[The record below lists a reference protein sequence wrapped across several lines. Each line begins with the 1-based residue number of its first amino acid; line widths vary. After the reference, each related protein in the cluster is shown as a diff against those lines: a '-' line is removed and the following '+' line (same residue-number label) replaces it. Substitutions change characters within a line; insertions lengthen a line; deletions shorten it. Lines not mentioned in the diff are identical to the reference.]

1 MISDSLSRH
10 FKGIAVKRLTV
21 VEAQPERSNQHEF
34 NGVAALKKLF
44 GTDGRSTMPAR
55 FVWLSDDEFDL
66 ASEEGFVTWYEARAK
81 NPSRK
86 ERRLYF
92 PTTSVTERANEGDTV
107 LVARQNDDTVLVIIA
122 ASESS
127 AETQLLWLF
136 GIQTSGSKF
145 IYREISR
152 ENDETLGAAATFLLD
167 QIGVTPE
174 NQDDDLL
181 AEMVTRFEKGFPTTK
196 EFSAFAQKSIGT
208 IDFVG
213 EPDAALVAL
222 MEREEKLF
230 RIFERHL
237 LTERLTKGFMTA
249 GQADVDGF
257 VAFSLA
263 VQNRRK
269 SRVGHALE
277 HHTDFVFEA
286 NDIRRSRTPLTEN
299 RIKPDFLLPGIDEYR
314 MEGFPSERLT
324 MLAVKST
331 CKDRWR
337 QILTEA
343 QKIPTKHLLT
353 FEPGISS
360 QQMEEMAAH
369 RVKLVVPIPIQATY
383 SLLQR
388 NALLSVAQFIDLV
401 RARQ

>member
-10 FKGIAVKRLTV
+10 FKGIAVKTLTA
-21 VEAQPERSNQHEF
+21 VEAHPERSNQHEF
-34 NGVAALKKLF
+34 NGVAALKDLF
-44 GTDGRSTMPAR
+44 GTNGPLTIPAR
-55 FVWLSDDEFDL
+55 FVWLSDDDYDL
-66 ASEEGFVTWYEARAK
+66 ASADGFVTWYDAREK
-81 NPSRK
+81 HPTRS
-86 ERRLYF
+86 EHRLYF
-92 PTTSVTERANEGDTV
+92 PTTSVMERASEGDTV
-107 LVARQNDDTVLVIIA
+107 LITRHNDDTVLVIIA
-122 ASESS
+122 ASGSS
-127 AETQLLWLF
+127 AEAQLLWLF
-136 GIQTSGSKF
+136 RIQSSGSQF
-145 IYREISR
+145 AFHEISK
-152 ENDETLGAAATFLLD
+152 ENDQILGAAAIFLLD
-167 QIGVTPE
+167 QIGITPE
-174 NQDDDLL
+174 NKDDDLL

-196 EFSAFAQKSIGT
+196 EFSAFAQRSIGT

-299 RIKPDFLLPGIDEYR
+299 RIKPDFLLPGIEEYR
-314 MEGFPSERLT
+314 TEGFPAERLT

-353 FEPGISS
+353 LEPGISA
-360 QQMEEMAAH
+360 QQMEEMEAH
-369 RVKLVVPIPIQATY
+369 RVRLVVPIPIQMTY
-383 SLLQR
+383 SSGQR
-388 NALLSVAQFIDLV
+388 KVLMSVAQFIELV
-401 RARQ
+401 RAKQ